1 LLWGGQRKKAPHD
14 DAQAPVALAVD
25 ARLCHGSRV
34 VLTAGCAQPAPP
46 ASAPLSSL
54 GASAGF
60 SAPDDRGNLVHVP
73 GAAPRAT
80 VVELWAADCEPC
92 RWAIAALAAEA
103 PRLEADG
110 IDCVLVGVLDT
121 AEPIDHGREALRAWG
136 VDRAFLVDRGGGV
149 QRALGITALPATVV
163 LDRAGVV
170 RWVASAGAR
179 PATVSAAARWIAGG
193 GARSQQSKS
202 VAHVPPIP

>member
-1 LLWGGQRKKAPHD
+1 VSASPSRARAAVLSIGMLALLP
-14 DAQAPVALAVD
+14 
-25 ARLCHGSRV
+25 
-34 VLTAGCAQPAPP
+34 AGCAPAAPP
-46 ASAPLSSL
+46 ASAQLSSL
-54 GASAGF
+54 GARASF
-60 SAPDDRGNLVHVP
+60 SAPDARGDLVHVP

-110 IDCVLVGVLDT
+110 IDCVLVGVLDA
-121 AEPIDHGREALRAWG
+121 AEPIDRGREALRAWG

-149 QRALGITALPATVV
+149 QRALGIATLPATVV

-170 RWVASAGAR
+170 RWVAPAGAR
-179 PATVSAAARWIAGG
+179 PATVTAAARWIARGEVSGG
-193 GARSQQSKS
+193 R
-202 VAHVPPIP
+202 